1 MKSVPHFLLKAGIN
15 LLRNRVVAVISLVI
29 IVPVGFY
36 SKFYS
41 GPGAQWA
48 NNSLGVILYE
58 IFWCILIFLFLNIGK
73 PWIIASFV
81 FTFTGILEFLQLS
94 HHSLLELVR
103 SSFIDRTLIGNSF
116 TLLDFPYYFLG
127 CVIGW
132 LWISSL
138 QYSCKVSYSLNGT
151 KNAMKINIF
160 ISYTKS

>member
-15 LLRNRVVAVISLVI
+15 LLRNRVGVVISLVI

-48 NNSLGVILYE
+48 NNSLGGILYE
-58 IFWCILIFLFLNIGK
+58 IFWCILIFLFLNTGK

-81 FTFTGILEFLQLS
+81 FIFTGILEFLQLS

-103 SSFIDRTLIGNSF
+103 SSFIGRTLVGNSF
-116 TLLDFPYYFLG
+116 TWLDFPYYFLG

-138 QYSCKVSYSLNGT
+138 QHSCKVSYSRNGT
-151 KNAMKINIF
+151 K
-160 ISYTKS
+160 TQ